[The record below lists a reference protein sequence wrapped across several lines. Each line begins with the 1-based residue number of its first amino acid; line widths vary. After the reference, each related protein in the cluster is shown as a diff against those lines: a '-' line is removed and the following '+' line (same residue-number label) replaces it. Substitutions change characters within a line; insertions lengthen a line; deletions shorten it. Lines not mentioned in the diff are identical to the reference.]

1 MVCLFPLRHTSAV
14 LRGFYCSPRDPWHKI
29 PALDPEKL
37 NVFRT
42 VREITGEEERLLLL
56 GRADD
61 SLAGITLKPLK
72 KGPLQS
78 QQSEAGDRELPA
90 YLMLSNPPGY
100 LNIQSW
106 PPHMQNFS
114 VFSNLTT
121 IGGRSLYK

>member
-1 MVCLFPLRHTSAV
+1 MCLLPLRHTSAV

-56 GRADD
+56 GGADD
-61 SLAGITLKPLK
+61 FLACIKLSHLRKVT
-72 KGPLQS
+72 LQS
-78 QQSEAGDRELPA
+78 QQSEAGDGELPA
-90 YLMLSNPPGY
+90 YLPLSNPLGY